1 MWGKPGQNWEHFR
14 ALAGLED
21 EAMAMTMAMAR
32 SHIEQVE
39 EDPGDTQAK
48 QFKTF
53 VVNEYHYKNK
63 RTKILSLLNAC

>member
-1 MWGKPGQNWEHFR
+1 
-14 ALAGLED
+14 
-21 EAMAMTMAMAR
+21 MTMAMAR

-48 QFKTF
+48 QFKTL
-53 VVNEYHYKNK
+53 VANEYHYKNK